1 MRAMILAAGR
11 GERMRPLTDSVPKPL
26 LKIHGR
32 SMIEWQIVRLRDAG
46 VRDII
51 INHAWLG
58 QKIEEELGD
67 GRRFQVKLNYS
78 HEAQALETLGGVVQ
92 ALRYLG
98 DAPFLLVSGDIYT
111 DYHYRK
117 LETVASDIASAYPM
131 RAAHLVLTRNPAYHP
146 KGDMGLSGGNI
157 SLEAPLYTYANIGV
171 YHPRLF
177 SGLVRGEKIKLFPW
191 MYRFLGNQR
200 VTGELFEGA
209 WSNIGTPADLEEANR
224 RDAHSGPTLHHDQ
237 PVAPT

>member
-11 GERMRPLTDSVPKPL
+11 GERMRPLTDTLPKPL
-26 LKIHGR
+26 LKVGDKSI
-32 SMIEWQIVRLRDAG
+32 IAWQIERLRDAG
-46 VRDII
+46 IRDII
-51 INHAWLG
+51 INHAYLG
-58 QKIEEELGD
+58 QQIEDELGD
-67 GRRFQVKLNYS
+67 GRRYQVKLNYS
-78 HEAQALETLGGVVQ
+78 PEPEALETLGGVVQ

-111 DYHYRK
+111 DYPYQN
-117 LETVASDIASAYPM
+117 LESVANHIARDYPL
-131 RAAHLVLTRNPAYHP
+131 RAAHLVLVPNPAFHA

-157 SLEAPLYTYANIGV
+157 CLEAPFYTYANIGV

-191 MYRFLGNQR
+191 MYRFLGQQR
-200 VTGELFEGA
+200 VSGELFEGD
-209 WSNIGTPADLEEANR
+209 WSNIGTPADLAEVNR
-224 RDAHSGPTLHHDQ
+224 SGGHPPVAHHIDQ